1 MALTQILVL
10 KSLLSNFSAY
20 DAGSSCGAGITSS
33 MSMAIIWSLMESIVG
48 CELKFLPGRY
58 MASNRGVHFLELPD
72 LHGSRLCTYTGACAG
87 CAYDNKVCRIGRNH
101 HSFASSCVLVGLC
114 LLST

>member
-33 MSMAIIWSLMESIVG
+33 MSMGHGNHLE
-48 CELKFLPGRY
+48 FD
-58 MASNRGVHFLELPD
+58 GVYCGLLAEFFAREI
-72 LHGSRLCTYTGACAG
+72 HG
-87 CAYDNKVCRIGRNH
+87 
-101 HSFASSCVLVGLC
+101 
-114 LLST
+114 